1 MIATLARSSAMHVVG
16 AFLAM
21 GSWSYFANSAHP
33 MPAPLV
39 AGLLQGTISAC
50 ITFVLKTT
58 IETLNVRFAGTA
70 ALVLPPVIA
79 FCVSSSLLFL
89 LHRLGGTPEI
99 LKTIALPLTVATSY
113 AAIYNYGLWKV
124 RKH

>member
-1 MIATLARSSAMHVVG
+1 MIATLARSSVMHVIG
-16 AFLAM
+16 AFVAM
-21 GSWSYFANSAHP
+21 GGWSYFANSAHP

-58 IETLNVRFAGTA
+58 IEYLNARFEGMA
-70 ALVLPPVIA
+70 ALLLPPVIA
-79 FCVSSSLLFL
+79 FCVSSSLLLL
-89 LHRLGGTPEI
+89 LHSLGGTPEI

-113 AAIYNYGLWKV
+113 AAIYNYGLWKI
-124 RKH
+124 RKQ